1 MSDDREA
8 ATDAMQEGDQ
18 ADDAKVTTPADVQLE
33 FGEDDAAMAASE
45 ADHVQDCGGPSS
57 EIKKKKKA
65 DAAEEDGANEALAP
79 RAGSDVPTASRA
91 TRSSSSSSSLA
102 ASQKLKPPSSLAL
115 PTSARASSMSLP
127 GAVTSRGSSVFNTP
141 DTQSRAGSS
150 LGSGSLG
157 FTVSSV
163 KTESSNGTSSSSASP
178 LKTESSYGSSIFSAS
193 PLKTE
198 SSYGSPIPSASPLKT
213 ESSNDS
219 PVSLPGPA
227 KPPPAATDAS
237 PTQEHGTVQ

>member
-79 RAGSDVPTASRA
+79 RACSDVTTTSRA
-91 TRSSSSSSSLA
+91 TRSSSSSSLA

-150 LGSGSLG
+150 LLSGSLG

-198 SSYGSPIPSASPLKT
+198 SSYGSPIFSASPLKT
-213 ESSNDS
+213 DSSNDS
-219 PVSLPGPA
+219 PMPPSGPVE
-227 KPPPAATDAS
+227 PTPAAEAS
-237 PTQEHGTVQ
+237 STQEHGTVQ